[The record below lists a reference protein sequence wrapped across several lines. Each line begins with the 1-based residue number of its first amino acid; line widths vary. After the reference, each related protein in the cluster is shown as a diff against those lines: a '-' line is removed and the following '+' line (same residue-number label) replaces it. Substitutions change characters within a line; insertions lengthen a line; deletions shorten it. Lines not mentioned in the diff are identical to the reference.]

1 MRHAKVGRR
10 LSRSA
15 SHRKALLAALST
27 ALIKHKRIR
36 TTSAKAKETRRIIEP
51 LITRARDAYLREK
64 SGEPVDVHARRE
76 IARFIRDKE
85 AVQLLFSEV
94 AEKVGKRAGGYTR
107 VLKLGHR
114 QGDGAEMAVIELVDY
129 NEAQDSKQR
138 KERAARSKAAAQRRK
153 AAEERKAKA
162 EKETSDQKGE
172 TAEEDKDASAAEKVA
187 EKAGEVAAAAE
198 AAVDQTAD
206 AVEDA
211 VEATKETAAEIVD
224 KAEEV
229 TDKAAD
235 AVEEKVED
243 AKEAASDAAES
254 VKENVKDVLPGD
266 EKETPDESASDE
278 ADDKKS

>member
-51 LITRARDAYLREK
+51 LITRARDAYLREQ

-85 AVQLLFSEV
+85 ALQILFSEV

-114 QGDGAEMAVIELVDY
+114 LGDGAEMAVIELVDY

-153 AAEERKAKA
+153 AAEERKAKGQKEKA
-162 EKETSDQKGE
+162 EEKTEVTEKEST
-172 TAEEDKDASAAEKVA
+172 SAAEKVT
-187 EKAGEVAAAAE
+187 EKAGDAAAAAG
-198 AAVDQTAD
+198 AAIDQTVD

-211 VEATKETAAEIVD
+211 VDATKETASEVGE
-224 KAEEV
+224 KLEEV
-229 TDKAAD
+229 ANKAAD

-243 AKEAASDAAES
+243 VKETASNAAEAAKE
-254 VKENVKDVLPGD
+254 NIKDILPGD
-266 EKETPDESASDE
+266 EDTSTDASDSTE
-278 ADDKKS
+278 EDEKKS

>member
-36 TTSAKAKETRRIIEP
+36 TTAAKAKETRRIIEP
-51 LITRARDAYLREK
+51 LITRARDTFLREK

-76 IARFIRDKE
+76 IARFIQDKE
-85 AVQLLFSEV
+85 ALQMLFTDV

-114 QGDGAEMAVIELVDY
+114 LGDGAEMAVIELVDF
-129 NEAQDSKQR
+129 NEAQDSRQR

-153 AAEERKAKA
+153 AAEERKAKTDKS
-162 EKETSDQKGE
+162 EPKED
-172 TAEEDKDASAAEKVA
+172 AVEEDTSTTEKVA
-187 EKAGEVAAAAE
+187 ETATRTVAAAE
-198 AAVDQTAD
+198 TAVDQASDTVED

-211 VEATKETAAEIVD
+211 VEASKETASEITEKAKEVVD
-224 KAEEV
+224 EAS
-229 TDKAAD
+229 D

-243 AKEAASDAAES
+243 AKEAASDTADS
-254 VKENVKDVLPGD
+254 VKEKVKDVLPGD
-266 EKETPDESASDE
+266 ESKSPDESASDD
-278 ADDKKS
+278 ADEKKS